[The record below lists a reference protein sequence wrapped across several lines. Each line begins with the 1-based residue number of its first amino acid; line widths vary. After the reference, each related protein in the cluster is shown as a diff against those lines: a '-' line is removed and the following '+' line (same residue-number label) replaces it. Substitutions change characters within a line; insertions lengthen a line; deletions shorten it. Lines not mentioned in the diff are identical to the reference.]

1 MSQVPGLRR
10 ARQLTASV
18 LPTRAADAYPSLAA
32 GRLRKLGTA
41 GSTGMLPFSGSGDGA
56 IYFRDGKV
64 IYAESDRTPGPAASA
79 YKAYADG
86 LPPLGRI
93 MAVRA
98 VTEPIID
105 AALELFTAQ
114 ARHAKFR
121 SARLP
126 DVGLVSGIEVETL
139 LAEIGRRQRLMKQIS
154 VVLTPDT
161 VISRNP
167 HPRSDS
173 VRISA
178 GQWALL
184 IRVTHGST
192 PRNVAW
198 DLGRSVF
205 CTVTDAYRLLV
216 LRLLLAA
223 GQVPEHGLAIMSFVR
238 AASLKKGDTM
248 PVIKARTAAEDTL

>member
-18 LPTRAADAYPSLAA
+18 LPTRAADTYPSLVA
-32 GRLRKLGTA
+32 GRLRKLGAA
-41 GSTGMLPFSGSGDGA
+41 GSTGMLPFSGGSDGA

-64 IYAESDRTPGPAASA
+64 IYAESERTPGPAASA
-79 YKAYADG
+79 YRAYADG

-93 MAVRA
+93 MAVQA

-126 DVGLVSGIEVETL
+126 DIGLASGIGVETL

-154 VVLTPDT
+154 AVLTPDT

-167 HPRSDS
+167 HLRSDS

-192 PRNVAW
+192 PRNLARG
-198 DLGRSVF
+198 LGRSVF
-205 CTVTDAYRLLV
+205 CTVTDVYRLLV

-223 GQVPEHGLAIMSFVR
+223 GQVPEHSLAVMSFVR

-248 PVIKARTAAEDTL
+248 PVINARTAAEDTL